1 MKTALYKLPKQ
12 ARLCSQKAVAELYAS
27 QLMVFVHPIRLKY
40 HLAPSM
46 AGDTARNKVLMAVS
60 KKSYK
65 RSVDRQLLKRRLR
78 EGWRLSRPSLSDA
91 VQENYCL
98 HVALMLVG
106 KELYAGKYLQKRVH
120 LVVQKLREQLL
131 ASQQTEAGVS
141 SNTAPA

>member
-12 ARLCSQKAVAELYAS
+12 VRLCSQKAVAELYAS

-40 HLAPSM
+40 HVAASIE
-46 AGDTARNKVLMAVS
+46 GDTARNKVLMAVS

-106 KELYAGKYLQKRVH
+106 KELYDGKYLQKRVH
-120 LVVQKLREQLL
+120 LVVQKLRELL
-131 ASQQTEAGVS
+131 QASQQKNA
-141 SNTAPA
+141 TAEEKPATA